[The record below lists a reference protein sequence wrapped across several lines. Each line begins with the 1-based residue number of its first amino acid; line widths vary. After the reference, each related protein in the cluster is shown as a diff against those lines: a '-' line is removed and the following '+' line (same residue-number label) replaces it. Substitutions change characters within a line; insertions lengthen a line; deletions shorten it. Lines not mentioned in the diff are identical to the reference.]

1 MLKTLGTKS
10 CAAALA
16 AALTLGACAVPVYEG
31 TAVQPVPVIIGVY
44 DVGESVA
51 AGRGKVHV
59 CTMQPFT
66 RTYRSEHSSLGRA
79 KLEVRKQCLAQHD
92 EMFCK
97 TRDISC
103 ETYE

>member
-1 MLKTLGTKS
+1 MKTSVIKT

-16 AALTLGACAVPVYEG
+16 AALALGACAVPVYDG
-31 TAVQPVPVIIGVY
+31 AAVQPVPVIIGVY
-44 DVGESVA
+44 DAGDGAA

-103 ETYE
+103 ETYD